1 MVLWIDLDKTPK
13 KVMVILN
20 VIVIILLLCSS
31 YLLYK
36 EIYFVKKY
44 GGQCVNNPMR
54 WAEYYA
60 FTEKGE
66 RIDCSCIKVGGG
78 FLGGMEINLTEE

>member
-20 VIVIILLLCSS
+20 IIVIILLICST
-31 YLLYK
+31 YFLYQ
-36 EIYFVKKY
+36 EIYLVKKH

-60 FTEKGE
+60 WEERGE
-66 RIDCSCIKVGGG
+66 RLDCSCIRLGGG
-78 FLGGMEINLTEE
+78 YLGGLKINLTE